1 MSTICSVYR
10 SITFIY
16 TKMEQNFA
24 SKIRNFV
31 CSWYWWSSVNGC
43 WHIWKLAQ
51 GRHQTRTGPS
61 TTRGKIQAWWEFPL
75 SLVKTHLNLSFKSGW
90 NLFFYPRKILP
101 HGADRYWDV
110 PGLPKKNIRT
120 KRFCLCLA
128 CKKSQHKPNKMN
140 ASLLDNSGGKV
151 HQIKVGSLKSFQVL
165 HSKD

>member
-10 SITFIY
+10 SITSIY
-16 TKMEQNFA
+16 TKMGEYFAQQNPQFCLLL
-24 SKIRNFV
+24 I
-31 CSWYWWSSVNGC
+31 WWSSLSGC

-75 SLVKTHLNLSFKSGW
+75 SLVKTHLNLSISLKY
-90 NLFFYPRKILP
+90 FFYPRKILP

-128 CKKSQHKPNKMN
+128 CSKSQHKPNKMN